1 MDYGLSLSRDIL
13 TLDDKLAA
21 RLAQQLAAGG
31 VPLGSPVLLAAR
43 ELRVVGDFRLF
54 GHDLVLLADE
64 LDGSQGQV
72 VVSAPVG
79 EAGRHVTVGCRRLLG
94 LKVQAPG
101 GDGADGGPGAPGK
114 PGKAGKPGFQGHKP
128 GGPGGAGGTG
138 GRGGDGGDGGRGGAV
153 EVLYLEDA
161 VPGGFDPAA
170 DLKVPGGPRG
180 LGGPGGPG
188 GPGGIGGPGEPD
200 GADGPD
206 GPAGPDGAA
215 GDPGPAGSVAAT
227 ALPELELYQRIG
239 PLADPWAAH
248 RLQLGTYLFRAFVPG
263 DPVTGGYLE
272 AALLELERVLAL
284 QPANA
289 EAARLR
295 DQLLN
300 NQNIFGLPRD
310 IDIIPDFPRFE
321 DVVTS
326 YGPMVLSLFGTANSI
341 LALDI
346 DFAQRKADLQR
357 EVTHLEGLTTV
368 LNLERQTARA
378 GLESA
383 QAETALAQ
391 KRLQAVQKRLSEKE
405 AELQAHEFDLGGML
419 TTFAVIGGAIV
430 GIATGGSALVAVIP
444 ELVAVGHQLGANDVV
459 GLIKSD
465 QAKEDFASAS
475 GDLKEI
481 VEGGEAVV
489 SLVKAIDSLNDV
501 PQADAE
507 YKQLMREAIDAVGQ
521 KKLAELH
528 VGQAQLGLRAA
539 EARQALALSDLALA
553 NQQLAGL
560 QDEIGYLRQVAVT
573 LVRSAQGY
581 MDTLIK
587 YAFLAARSLEIY
599 TFADLS
605 SEIRYDY
612 GYLHPDREQDLLADD
627 AKSLIQLLAEYTA
640 SWSRFVG
647 VVNYRN
653 RYEQYFLG
661 ANLVHDIK
669 FLSITDAQTL
679 ADFKATHDLSL
690 QVELGELPPSRH
702 EAKAEAVYLALVGVT
717 AAAPAVTLI
726 VEHSGSYDV
735 TLRDGSTRHLVLHP
749 RPTVTTASKSA
760 LQLAGAAVGTSPLD
774 LPFWGRGVATTWHLS
789 IEDAEIL
796 TNQVDLSEL
805 SELQVGIGYQSFLL
819 TR

>member
-1 MDYGLSLSRDIL
+1 MAYGLSFIRDTL
-13 TLDDKLAA
+13 TLNDKLAA
-21 RLAQQLAAGG
+21 QLAQRLAAGN
-31 VPLGSPVLLAAR
+31 VPLGSPVLIAAR

-54 GHDLVLLADE
+54 GHDLVLLADQF
-64 LDGSQGQV
+64 DGGQGQV
-72 VVSAPVG
+72 IVSAPPG
-79 EAGRHVTVGCRRLLG
+79 EAGRHVTVGCRKLLG
-94 LKVQAPG
+94 LKVLAPG
-101 GDGADGGPGAPGK
+101 GEGAAGGPGAPGT
-114 PGKAGKPGFQGHKP
+114 PGKPGKPGFQGRKP
-128 GGPGGAGGTG
+128 GGPGGAGGPG
-138 GRGGDGGDGGRGGAV
+138 GRGADGGDGGSGGEI

-161 VPGGFDPAA
+161 VPGGFNPTG
-170 DLKVPGGPRG
+170 LQVPGGPS
-180 LGGPGGPG
+180 GPGGPG
-188 GPGGIGGPGEPD
+188 GPGGIGGQGGPGDPD

-206 GPAGPDGAA
+206 GPAGPDGAD
-215 GDPGPAGSVAAT
+215 GDPGLAGSVAAS
-227 ALPELELYQRIG
+227 AQPEPELYQRIG
-239 PLADPWAAH
+239 PLADPWAAY
-248 RLQLGTYLFRAFVPG
+248 RLRVGTFDFRAFTPG
-263 DPVTGGYLE
+263 DPVTAGYLD
-272 AALLELERVLAL
+272 AALVEFDRVLAL

-295 DQLLN
+295 DQVLS

-326 YGPMVLSLFGTANSI
+326 YGPMVLSLFQTANSI

-346 DFAQRKADLQR
+346 DIAQKKADLGR
-357 EVTHLEGLTTV
+357 EIAHLEGLAVV
-368 LNLERQTARA
+368 LNLERQTAQA
-378 GLESA
+378 GLEGA
-383 QAETALAQ
+383 QAEAVLAQ

-419 TTFAVIGGAIV
+419 TTFAVVGGAIV
-430 GIATGGSALVAVIP
+430 TIATGGTALVAVLP
-444 ELVAVGHQLGANDVV
+444 ELVAVGYDLGANDVV

-465 QAKEDFASAS
+465 EAKEDFKAAS
-475 GDLKEI
+475 GDLKTV
-481 VEGGEAVV
+481 VEGGKAVV
-489 SLVKAIDSLNDV
+489 SLLKAIESLNDI

-507 YKQLMREAIDAVGQ
+507 YKQLLREAIDAVGQ

-528 VGQAQLGLRAA
+528 VGQAQLALRAA
-539 EARQALALSDLALA
+539 AARQALAVNDLQLA

-573 LVRSAQGY
+573 LIRSAQGY

-587 YAFLAARSLEIY
+587 YAFLAARALEIY

-612 GYLHPDREQDLLADD
+612 GYLHPDREEDLLVDD
-627 AKSLIQLLAEYTA
+627 AKSLEQLLAEYTT

-647 VVNYRN
+647 IVNYRN

-669 FLSITDAQTL
+669 FISIRDPQTL
-679 ADFKATHDLSL
+679 ANFRATHDLSL
-690 QVELGELPPSRH
+690 QVDLSELPPSRH

-717 AAAPAVTLI
+717 AAAPAVALI
-726 VEHSGSYDV
+726 VEHSGTYEV
-735 TLRDGSTRHLVLHP
+735 ALRDGSTRHLVLHP

-774 LPFWGRGVATTWHLS
+774 LPFWGRGVSTTWHLS
-789 IEDAEIL
+789 VEDSEIL
-796 TNQVDLSEL
+796 TNQVDFSQL
-805 SELQVGIGYQSFLL
+805 SELQIGIGYQSFLV
-819 TR
+819 TQ